1 MTQARQDGI
10 TLKQWLPLIGLTC
23 CAFVF
28 NTSEFMPIG
37 LLTDIAASFSL
48 TESQAGIMIS
58 VYAWGVM
65 LLSLPLMVFASR
77 FEFKR
82 MLLGVLA
89 VFSLGQ
95 FLSAVAPTYPI
106 LVCARLVV
114 ACAHA
119 VFWSVASIMAS
130 RLVDTRHGAL
140 AISMIATGSS
150 IAQIFG
156 LPLGRAIGL
165 AVGWRMTF
173 AVVGVLSAIAV
184 VYQATVFPAMPAGE
198 RFTVKQL
205 PELLKN
211 PLLIALYAV
220 TVFMATGYYAGYSYI
235 EPFLAQVAHVDAGA
249 ITMTLTAFGCSGLLG
264 SWLFG
269 RLFDGHRFPFLAIT
283 LSGVPAALLL
293 MAPAASALVL
303 VLAVCALWGCCA
315 TAFNVAFQAEL
326 IKYTP
331 ADSSAVAMS
340 IFSGLFNLGIGTG
353 TAIGGAV
360 VSVPVSLGSAS
371 RAGRL
376 RRGRHPRHHGDV
388 PSHTPRQAR
397 RLATSSSSVAVKYGL
412 LGPINP
418 ANSPYSTATYL
429 GEGMHGRHTMD
440 GVVLSLPGG
449 CYVGIR
455 DDVLSDLSAGLLRG
469 SARNAAPVA
478 EDELAQAANAAPNP
492 DAPIMKIAQWADYLQ
507 ELGIGAVLINPPLES
522 DSHGYDTRSLRHI
535 DRRLGGD
542 ADFAAVCETLH
553 AHGIRVVLDAVFN
566 HVGRGFWAFRDVQE
580 RRWDSPYKDW
590 FHISFDGDSCY
601 GDGFWYEAGRAIL
614 SL

>member
-1 MTQARQDGI
+1 MSQARQDGI
-10 TLKQWLPLIGLTC
+10 TLRQWLPLVGLTC

-48 TESQAGIMIS
+48 TEAQAGIMIS

-95 FLSAVAPTYPI
+95 LLSAVAPTYPI

-173 AVVGVLSAIAV
+173 AVVGGLSAIAV
-184 VYQATVFPAMPAGE
+184 VYQAAVFPAMPAGE

-220 TVFMATGYYAGYSYI
+220 TVFMATGYYASYSYI

-249 ITMTLTAFGCSGLLG
+249 ITMTLTAFGCSGLVG

-283 LSGVPAALLL
+283 LSGGGPAAH
-293 MAPAASALVL
+293 
-303 VLAVCALWGCCA
+303 G
-315 TAFNVAFQAEL
+315 
-326 IKYTP
+326 
-331 ADSSAVAMS
+331 
-340 IFSGLFNLGIGTG
+340 
-353 TAIGGAV
+353 
-360 VSVPVSLGSAS
+360 
-371 RAGRL
+371 AGRIVARDSACRL
-376 RRGRHPRHHGDV
+376 RTV
-388 PSHTPRQAR
+388 
-397 RLATSSSSVAVKYGL
+397 
-412 LGPINP
+412 
-418 ANSPYSTATYL
+418 
-429 GEGMHGRHTMD
+429 
-440 GVVLSLPGG
+440 
-449 CYVGIR
+449 
-455 DDVLSDLSAGLLRG
+455 GLLR
-469 SARNAAPVA
+469 
-478 EDELAQAANAAPNP
+478 
-492 DAPIMKIAQWADYLQ
+492 
-507 ELGIGAVLINPPLES
+507 
-522 DSHGYDTRSLRHI
+522 HGL
-535 DRRLGGD
+535 
-542 ADFAAVCETLH
+542 
-553 AHGIRVVLDAVFN
+553 
-566 HVGRGFWAFRDVQE
+566 
-580 RRWDSPYKDW
+580 
-590 FHISFDGDSCY
+590 
-601 GDGFWYEAGRAIL
+601 
-614 SL
+614 